1 MKIVSWI
8 LLVAVAVVV
17 AAFAVANRSPVL
29 LSLEPLGYVIT
40 LPLYALVI
48 GTLFVGAVIGGGT
61 TWLGAGKTR
70 RAIRAA
76 RAGQIGSSGNSA
88 MPGRRRRARSL
99 PTIAAARPTS
109 LPARPRPLNLVAERA
124 VAK

>member
-76 RAGQIGSSGNSA
+76 R
-88 MPGRRRRARSL
+88 RRTDRLERELGDARA
-99 PTIAAARPTS
+99 AAARPV
-109 LPARPRPLNLVAERA
+109 VANDSGSA
-124 VAK
+124 ANVIASKAAATKPGG